1 MKKRIFTVIVSVVL
15 AFAGLACEMPEQEPL
30 DGSGQKDTIFE
41 YEQPDEDTQANRYQ
55 QEKKQNE

>member
-1 MKKRIFTVIVSVVL
+1 M

-30 DGSGQKDTIFE
+30 DGPGQKDTIFE
-41 YEQPDEDTQANRYQ
+41 YDQPDEDTLENRYR